1 MVIFMLPCPEPQKL
15 SQMVVNVPAVGGG
28 IVTSM
33 VFPRTKSASIFRALE
48 KNPCFT
54 SSVVTRNVTCSPFFN
69 VIWLWLNSN
78 RLAEIVTTR
87 GASFALAWNDA
98 AIATIPNNSHNTNH
112 FPFFMEALLLAK
124 IRRVLARLLHD
135 DFAGHLWMNGAVI
148 RIGAWIFELVRELLI
163 RVQDRRGKLLVRAHD
178 VVRHVVVVDP
188 GHLRAGGNG
197 QGRRRKTEVVDLD
210 LIFVGIAWGTCALL
224 PVGDCR

>member
-15 SQMVVNVPAVGGG
+15 SQMVVNVPAVGGV
-28 IVTSM
+28 IVTYM
-33 VFPRTKSASIFRALE
+33 VSPGTKSASICRALE
-48 KNPCFT
+48 KTPCFT

-69 VIWLWLNSN
+69 VIWLGLNSN

-124 IRRVLARLLHD
+124 IRLVLPGLLNVA
-135 DFAGHLWMNGAVI
+135 FPG
-148 RIGAWIFELVRELLI
+148 IFWLKGE
-163 RVQDRRGKLLVRAHD
+163 
-178 VVRHVVVVDP
+178 
-188 GHLRAGGNG
+188 
-197 QGRRRKTEVVDLD
+197 
-210 LIFVGIAWGTCALL
+210 
-224 PVGDCR
+224 